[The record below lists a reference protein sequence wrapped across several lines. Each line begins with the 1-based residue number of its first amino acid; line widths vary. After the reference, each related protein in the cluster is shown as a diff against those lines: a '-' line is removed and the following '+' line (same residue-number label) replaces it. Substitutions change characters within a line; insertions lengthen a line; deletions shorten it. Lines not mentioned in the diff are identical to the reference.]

1 MEALHAVLDNAAGQ
15 YDRIINCGDFVD
27 YAASPNEVV
36 DWARTYCSAVIR
48 GNHDKACCGLDSTED
63 YNPLAKAA
71 VSWTMTEL
79 RPDNL
84 EWLRVLPQGP
94 SSIDGLFQIV
104 HGSPYHEDEYLLEA
118 FEVFRSREYM
128 QLPLVFFGHTHL
140 QIGFQFRA
148 GEGMVLAP
156 VPADQREIVWD
167 LIEGDYYLINPGSV
181 GQPRDRDWRA
191 AYAIYDSDERRVT
204 LRRIEYD
211 LAGAQRRI
219 LNAGLPPMLA
229 DRLSRGQ

>member
-1 MEALHAVLDNAAGQ
+1 VLDHASGQ
-15 YDRIINCGDFVD
+15 YDRIVNCGDFVD
-27 YAASPNEVV
+27 YGASPNEVV
-36 DWARTYCSAVIR
+36 DWSRTYCAAVIR
-48 GNHDKACCGLDSTED
+48 GNHDKACCGMDSTDD

-84 EWLRVLPQGP
+84 EWLRALPQGP
-94 SSIDGLFQIV
+94 MTIDGQFQIV
-104 HGSPYHEDEYLLEA
+104 HGSPFHEDEYLLEA
-118 FEVFRSREYM
+118 FEVFRAREHM

-140 QIGFQFRA
+140 QIGFQFRG

-156 VPADQREIVWD
+156 VPPDQREVAWD

-191 AYAIYDSDERRVT
+191 AYALYDSDLRRVT

-219 LNAGLPPMLA
+219 LEAGLPPMLA